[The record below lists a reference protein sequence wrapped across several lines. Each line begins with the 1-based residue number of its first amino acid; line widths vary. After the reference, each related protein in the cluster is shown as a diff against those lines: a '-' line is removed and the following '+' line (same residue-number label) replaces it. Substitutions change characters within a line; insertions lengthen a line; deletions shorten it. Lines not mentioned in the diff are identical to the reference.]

1 MLMFKKIII
10 KISITTIIDNRIGK
24 FRQNTDFIWGL
35 KGDITFFIMLRIV
48 QLNKTHDFS
57 CK

>member
-10 KISITTIIDNRIGK
+10 KISITTIIDNRLGK
-24 FRQNTDFIWGL
+24 FRQNTDVIWGL
-35 KGDITFFIMLRIV
+35 KMDITSFIKLRIV
-48 QLNKTHDFS
+48 QLNEKHDFN